1 MRIESITQSS
11 FKCHK
16 GSIERIREYGKVIRD
31 TGIFN
36 GKKLDIYSA
45 YSKDGQIIHKLY
57 YLSDSVGN
65 WIKSK
70 LKYYKGRQVVKII
83 RSERDDSNVQE

>member
-1 MRIESITQSS
+1 MRIESITQPS

-16 GSIERIREYGKVIRD
+16 ESIERIREYGKIIRD
-31 TGIFN
+31 TGFFN

-70 LKYYKGRQVVKII
+70 LKYYKGRQIVKII